1 MNWSVK
7 AMTNGEWLRKQ
18 DDETMADLIAQG
30 EAYARVLSVTDNDD
44 GTIIVKDMIT
54 KWLKAE
60 HKEGE
65 SNDS

>member
-1 MNWSVK
+1 VK
-7 AMTNGEWLRKQ
+7 AMTNGERLREQ
-18 DDETMADLIAQG
+18 DDETLADFIAEG
-30 EAYARVLSVTDNDD
+30 EAYVRVLSVTDGAD

-65 SNDS
+65 SNEIE